1 MDLDYFFH
9 QKDLSSIIKFLKK
22 NEDVPV
28 VSFPQYQIFTPDR
41 YQVKTKLCNAFNKKI
56 FNKIKLNGGGDL
68 CQPTLDGQQ
77 LLHKDFPTAKIPIY
91 QYDSVFRTK
100 EIISHDRARFARAW
114 ERKFKT
120 FDDRG
125 GPDQES
131 AYDSWFQMVSD
142 RYKYHVHKLNINNH
156 PIYIQDKLMDL
167 NDDQFGYSAFGLKN
181 TTRRSY
187 SDYFTGYKQ
196 KYL

>member
-1 MDLDYFFH
+1 
-9 QKDLSSIIKFLKK
+9 
-22 NEDVPV
+22 
-28 VSFPQYQIFTPDR
+28 
-41 YQVKTKLCNAFNKKI
+41 
-56 FNKIKLNGGGDL
+56 
-68 CQPTLDGQQ
+68 
-77 LLHKDFPTAKIPIY
+77 
-91 QYDSVFRTK
+91 
-100 EIISHDRARFARAW
+100 
-114 ERKFKT
+114 
-120 FDDRG
+120 
-125 GPDQES
+125 
-131 AYDSWFQMVSD
+131 MVSD